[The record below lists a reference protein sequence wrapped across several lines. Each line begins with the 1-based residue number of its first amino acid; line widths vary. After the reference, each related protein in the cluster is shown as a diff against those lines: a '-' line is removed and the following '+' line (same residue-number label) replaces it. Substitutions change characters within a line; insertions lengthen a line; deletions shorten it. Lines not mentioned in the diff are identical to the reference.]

1 MLSLA
6 RQIVSKS
13 ARAAVGRAVTTSVV
27 AAETTAGP
35 SVKDLIVTLTFVDPS
50 GARRKVPAVVGTWQ
64 QFCIVVAYCYFII
77 VV

>member
-13 ARAAVGRAVTTSVV
+13 ARSVVMGRGVTTSVV

-35 SVKDLIVTLTFVDPS
+35 SIKDLIVTLTFVDPS
-50 GARRKVPAVVGTWQ
+50 GARRKVPAVVGT
-64 QFCIVVAYCYFII
+64 
-77 VV
+77 